1 MKKKTSK
8 TTPVKSAKKKAAKPA
23 PAPAAKPAG
32 SLDIDTRAIRDLAK
46 ILDETGLTEITWGQ
60 GSTQVKVARTV
71 GGTMAMPTAMAAA
84 PAVASAVAA
93 APIANDP
100 GKHPGAVKS
109 PMVGTAYLAPEPGA
123 ATFVSVGDN
132 VKQGQTV
139 LIIEAMKT
147 MNPIPAPKAG
157 KVVQILVSDKQ
168 PVEFGQPLLIVE

>member
-1 MKKKTSK
+1 MKKK
-8 TTPVKSAKKKAAKPA
+8 TPVKSAKKTAKPA
-23 PAPAAKPAG
+23 PKAAKGARPAG
-32 SLDIDTRAIRDLAK
+32 GLDIDTRAIRDLAK
-46 ILDETGLTEITWGQ
+46 ILEETGLSEITWAQ
-60 GSTQVKVARTV
+60 GDTQVKVARTI
-71 GGTMAMPTAMAAA
+71 GGAVALPAAIAAAPVAAPAAAAA
-84 PAVASAVAA
+84 PATD
-93 APIANDP
+93 DP

-123 ATFVSVGDN
+123 ATFVSVGDS
-132 VKQGQTV
+132 VKQGQTL